1 MGVGFRK
8 GDNALCKKVEDT
20 LKEMKK
26 DGTLAKI
33 SKEWFGEDLTIIGE
47 DKQLYISNLV
57 YFKRCQIYKSK
68 DLELGAFFKI

>member
-20 LKEMKK
+20 LKEMQK

-33 SKEWFGEDLTIIGE
+33 SKKWFGEDLTTIGK
-47 DKQLYISNLV
+47 DK
-57 YFKRCQIYKSK
+57 
-68 DLELGAFFKI
+68 

>member
-1 MGVGFRK
+1 MKNQRK
-8 GDNALCKKVEDT
+8 N

-47 DKQLYISNLV
+47 DK
-57 YFKRCQIYKSK
+57 
-68 DLELGAFFKI
+68 

>member
-1 MGVGFRK
+1 MKKWVLALEK
-8 GDNALCKKVEDT
+8 ADNALCKKVEDT

-47 DKQLYISNLV
+47 DK
-57 YFKRCQIYKSK
+57 
-68 DLELGAFFKI
+68 

>member
-1 MGVGFRK
+1 MKKCVL
-8 GDNALCKKVEDT
+8 ALEKATTLYVKKVEDT

-47 DKQLYISNLV
+47 DK
-57 YFKRCQIYKSK
+57 
-68 DLELGAFFKI
+68 